1 MLADDLRH
9 AFLTSELSDEQLA
22 ALVAAGEE
30 RRFRTGDALFEEG
43 LVADQLWILLDG
55 QIQLSRRSGHH
66 DVPVAT
72 MSTPGQWAGGLT
84 AWAPEGADAGYRAS
98 ATAASDGRA
107 FVIPSADLGR
117 LVGEWLPFAKHLI
130 TGIYGTIRSIDA
142 TARELAKLA
151 ALGEH
156 SARLAHELNNPAAA
170 AMRAAESLAATCD
183 AMMSQLT
190 ALGGLAT
197 GPEAM
202 SALDALRRRLADA
215 PNDAPGALAAMDR
228 EDAIGTWLDA
238 RGVEHGWDLASPLAA
253 AGADPR
259 WLDDVEVAVGAPG
272 VGAALRW
279 ITTTVET
286 GALLTEL
293 ADATGRVSRLV
304 DDARSYSQMN
314 RAPLQTV
321 DVHEGIE
328 STLRLLA
335 SSLSHVQVERDFAA
349 DVAID
354 AFASELNQV
363 WTNLVV
369 NAVDAMDGRGV
380 LRISTRSE
388 GDDVVIE
395 FTDDGPGIPA
405 DVLERAFEP
414 FFTTKDVGKGTGL
427 GLDIARRIVVDR
439 HGGEIRFESVP
450 GATTA
455 RVRLPQRR

>member
-1 MLADDLRH
+1 
-9 AFLTSELSDEQLA
+9 
-22 ALVAAGEE
+22 
-30 RRFRTGDALFEEG
+30 
-43 LVADQLWILLDG
+43 
-55 QIQLSRRSGHH
+55 
-66 DVPVAT
+66 
-72 MSTPGQWAGGLT
+72 
-84 AWAPEGADAGYRAS
+84 
-98 ATAASDGRA
+98 
-107 FVIPSADLGR
+107 
-117 LVGEWLPFAKHLI
+117 
-130 TGIYGTIRSIDA
+130 
-142 TARELAKLA
+142 
-151 ALGEH
+151 
-156 SARLAHELNNPAAA
+156 
-170 AMRAAESLAATCD
+170 
-183 AMMSQLT
+183 
-190 ALGGLAT
+190 
-197 GPEAM
+197 
-202 SALDALRRRLADA
+202 
-215 PNDAPGALAAMDR
+215 MDR

-238 RGVEHGWDLASPLAA
+238 REVERGWDLASPLAA
-253 AGADPR
+253 AGAEPR
-259 WLDDVEVAVGAPG
+259 WLDAVEAAVGAAG
-272 VGAALRW
+272 VEAALRW
-279 ITTTVET
+279 IATTLET

-321 DVHEGIE
+321 DVREGIE

-335 SSLSHVQVERDFAA
+335 SSLTHVQVEREFAA

-380 LRISTRSE
+380 LRISTRSAD
-388 GDDVVIE
+388 DDVVIE
-395 FTDDGPGIPA
+395 FTDDGPGMPP

-439 HGGEIRFESVP
+439 HGGEISFESVP